1 MITKQVINA
10 LYKKY
15 RHKPLTTDDLNLAL
29 LFDYAIENHGI
40 VIDDHK
46 LIINSISP
54 SSPFHAIELERIHA
68 IVEFDSCIAIVL
80 PASIIF
86 LNKSDKA
93 ANIHVKVESPSL
105 WDRIR
110 WWFHKS

>member
-15 RHKPLTTDDLNLAL
+15 RRKPLTTDELDLAL

-54 SSPFHAIELERIHA
+54 ASPFHSIDLDRIHA
-68 IVEFDSCIAIVL
+68 IVEFNNQIAIVL
-80 PASIIF
+80 HSSIIF
-86 LNKSDKA
+86 LNQADNA
-93 ANIHVKVESPSL
+93 AHIHVRVEPPSL
-105 WDRIR
+105 WERIR
-110 WWFHKS
+110 WWFKK

>member
-15 RHKPLTTDDLNLAL
+15 RHKPSTVDELNLAL

-46 LIINSISP
+46 LIINSIAP
-54 SSPFHAIELERIHA
+54 SSPFHTVDLDRIHA
-68 IVEFDSCIAIVL
+68 IVEFDNMIAIVL
-80 PASIIF
+80 PSSIIF
-86 LNKSDKA
+86 LNKSDNSA
-93 ANIHVKVESPSL
+93 HVHIKVEPPSI

-110 WWFHKS
+110 WWFHR

>member
-1 MITKQVINA
+1 MITKQVINT

-15 RHKPLTTDDLNLAL
+15 RRKPLTTDELDFSL

-54 SSPFHAIELERIHA
+54 SSPFHAIDLDRIHA
-68 IVEFDSCIAIVL
+68 IVEFDNRIAIVL
-80 PASIIF
+80 PSSIIF
-86 LNKSDKA
+86 LNKSDKSA
-93 ANIHVKVESPSL
+93 HVYVRVEPPSL
-105 WDRIR
+105 WDKIR
-110 WWFHKS
+110 WWFKK